1 MSAPAPIL
9 RRNLHDELAVQ
20 LKDMLARGELKPGEK
35 ISEPALCAR
44 FGVSRT
50 PLREALKVMAAEG
63 LIILSPHRGARVAR
77 ISPEE
82 VNEIFPIMGA
92 LEALAG
98 EGACA
103 RATEADIA
111 RIQKLHDEMVECYK
125 AFDAPGYL
133 RINRQIHEALFDIA
147 GNAALTQLYQTL
159 MVRIHQVRF
168 VAQKSKDRWAEAV
181 ADHEAIVA
189 ALRARDGQRL
199 GAILK
204 EHLRHRAL
212 SVNEAMASLD

>member
-1 MSAPAPIL
+1 MSAQAPIL

-20 LKDMLARGELKPGEK
+20 LKDMLTRGELKPGEK
-35 ISEPALCAR
+35 ISEPTLCER

-82 VNEIFPIMGA
+82 VNEIFPIMGV
-92 LEALAG
+92 LEAMAG
-98 EGACA
+98 EEACA
-103 RATEADIA
+103 RATEVDVA
-111 RIQKLHDEMVECYK
+111 RLEKLHAEMVQYYQ
-125 AFDAPGYL
+125 ASDAPGYL
-133 RINRQIHEALFDIA
+133 RLNRQIHEALFDLA
-147 GNAALTQLYQTL
+147 GNGALTQLYQTL

-168 VAQKSKDRWAEAV
+168 VAQKSPERWAEAV
-181 ADHEAIVA
+181 ADHEAMMV
-189 ALRARDGQRL
+189 ALRARDKAKL

-204 EHLRHRAL
+204 EHLRHRAV